1 MKRFYILCVV
11 VISIAFSACAAENN
25 DIPKVEPS
33 VTIEPTKI
41 ADVTPTVALNEKT
54 VTPVPTIVPTTVA
67 PGAAAPEF
75 VQEIKYKVEGNA
87 LVYYGQGILLKNIV
101 DESIYELAENFQN
114 IDKIIIEDGITQIDE
129 YAFYKIAYS
138 EIKTIDIAGSVK
150 ILGNMA
156 FANCDNVETLNI
168 EEGVEFIG
176 SEAFLGCTRLKNVT
190 IPQSVKVI
198 SRFAF
203 LNTKWL
209 EEEMQKEEV
218 VTVNGIVI
226 YVSNENNVID
236 ISSNIAYASRSL
248 LDESPWLNNQ
258 KNEKGMVIVGETL
271 VACDNLSG
279 DIVVPDGVKYI
290 AEMAFSGCTGIQSV
304 KIPQSVEFIGGFAF
318 ENCTG
323 LVTVEMHDDVKYIA
337 ESAFEGCSS
346 LRNIELP
353 QNLQCLASYAF
364 YKCTSLVEVSIPMSI
379 KYLTGS
385 TYYGCTNLERVEMH
399 NELIGIGNY
408 VFYSCEKLDKINI
421 PENVEYIGGCAFH
434 ETKWFDAQLI
444 NNDVVLVNKKVLGA
458 ARDAEEIV
466 IPNGA
471 IEIVSGAFIDCEMA
485 LISIPDTIEKIGDY
499 SFNSCSNLK
508 SVRLPDNLKYF
519 GDGMFYYCSDL
530 VSIAIPKDVK
540 ILDPRMFRD
549 CSKLTIYCDADS
561 MAKQYAIEN
570 SLSYIEV
577 DEHFW
582 ADGATMPVSVLSL
595 QEKIEHG
602 YGTIELEGELYNATW
617 GENGAFIWRFS
628 EATFDESAYY
638 ICCFIT
644 DDEDMDYGLTSF
656 DQYYRTAWMRWR
668 GYYDN
673 FFPKHIG
680 DNMFYLLVEI
690 GYENAYYYVNPFS
703 PISFTRDSLV
713 SEEEDYISIDT
724 NFNDGYAVCTY
735 FDAYYKNAYGYEVK
749 NISLTK
755 NVVLLGKT
763 GRIHQTEIKDTY
775 VDRVG
780 MYSDGVFYCNNAFY
794 DIASNKIL
802 DLSGKNYGTVYTN
815 RYGIYAPYFENGVCT
830 LITQK
835 NGKYWTFEIDKSGN
849 MLTDAEE
856 FDISI
861 YEY

>member
-1 MKRFYILCVV
+1 MKRFYYIYILVL
-11 VISIAFSACAAENN
+11 SIVLTACTTEKNEVPMV
-25 DIPKVEPS
+25 DPS
-33 VTIEPTKI
+33 VSVEPTKI
-41 ADVTPTVALNEKT
+41 ADVTPTVAVNEKP
-54 VTPVPTIVPTTVA
+54 VTPVPTIAPTTAVSST
-67 PGAAAPEF
+67 AAPEL
-75 VQEIKYKVEGNA
+75 VQEIKYKVEGNS

-114 IDKIIIEDGITQIDE
+114 IDKIVIEDGITQIDE

-138 EIKTIDIAGSVK
+138 WIKTINIAGSVK
-150 ILGNMA
+150 IIGSMA

-190 IPQSVKVI
+190 VPKSVKVI

-218 VTVNGIVI
+218 VMVNGIVI

-304 KIPQSVEFIGGFAF
+304 KIPRSVEFIGGFAF

-323 LVTVEMHDDVKYIA
+323 LVTVEMHDDVRYIA

-353 QNLQCLASYAF
+353 QNIQCLASYAF
-364 YKCTSLVEVSIPMSI
+364 YKCTSLVDVRIPKNL
-379 KYLTGS
+379 KYLNVS
-385 TYYGCTNLERVEMH
+385 TYRGCTNLERVEMH
-399 NELIGIGNY
+399 NELIGIGDY
-408 VFYSCEKLDKINI
+408 AFYSCEELDKINI
-421 PENVEYIGGCAFH
+421 PENVEFIGGFAFH
-434 ETKWFDAQLI
+434 ETKWFNEQLK
-444 NNDVVLVNKKVLGA
+444 NNDVVLVNNKVLGA
-458 ARDAEEIV
+458 AIDAEEIV

-485 LISIPDTIEKIGDY
+485 LISIPDTIEKIGDV
-499 SFNSCSNLK
+499 SFNRCSNLK

-561 MAKQYAIEN
+561 MAKQYAIKN
-570 SLSYIEV
+570 SLIYKEV
-577 DEHFW
+577 NEQFW
-582 ADGATMPVSVLSL
+582 EDGAPMPVSLPSL
-595 QEKIEHG
+595 QEKIENG
-602 YGTIELEGELYNATW
+602 GGVIELEGDMYNAIW
-617 GENGAFIWRFS
+617 GENGAFVWKFI

-638 ICCFIT
+638 IYCFIT
-644 DDEDMDYGLTSF
+644 EEESYELTSC
-656 DQYYRTAWMRWR
+656 DRYYRTIWVIWR
-668 GYYDN
+668 GEYDD
-673 FFPKHIG
+673 FSITHIG
-680 DNMFYLLVEI
+680 DNMFYLSLEI
-690 GYENAYYYVNPFS
+690 ERKSAYYYINPFS
-703 PISFTRDSLV
+703 PISFTTNSVLSD
-713 SEEEDYISIDT
+713 EEDYISRYT

-735 FDAYYKNAYGYEVK
+735 FDAYYTNEYGNKVK
-749 NISLTK
+749 NTALKKKI
-755 NVVLLGKT
+755 VLLDKI
-763 GRIHQTEIKDTY
+763 GRIHQTEIENSYIDML
-775 VDRVG
+775 G